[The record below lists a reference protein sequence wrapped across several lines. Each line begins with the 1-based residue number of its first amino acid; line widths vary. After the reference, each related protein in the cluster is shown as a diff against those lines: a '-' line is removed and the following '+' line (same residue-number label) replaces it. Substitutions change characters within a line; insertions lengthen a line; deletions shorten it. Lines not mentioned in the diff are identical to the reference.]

1 MEELLKKMKKE
12 AEEPKRREFGACVA
26 VIKGNKFLLLKRNQ
40 KAGFAPN
47 TWGFPGGGSDP
58 GEEPEECAIRETY
71 EETGLK
77 VRNLKFVRMITGSK
91 GKFVYFFVSSDY
103 EGEVDMEKVKDE
115 HQDFAWIT
123 PKQMGDYTLTDA
135 VEGVINK
142 ITKRG
147 LAL

>member
-1 MEELLKKMKKE
+1 MEELLEKMKKD
-12 AEEPKRREFGACVA
+12 AEEPKRREFGACVV
-26 VIKGNKFLLLKRNQ
+26 VINKNKFLLLKRNK
-40 KAGFAPN
+40 KAGFAPD

-58 GEEPEECAIRETY
+58 GEEPEACAIRETY

-77 VRNLKFVRMITGSK
+77 VRNLKFVKMITGNK

-135 VEGVINK
+135 VEGVIGK
-142 ITKRG
+142 IIKRG

>member
-1 MEELLKKMKKE
+1 MEELLEKMKKDGD
-12 AEEPKRREFGACVA
+12 EPKGREFGACVA
-26 VIKGNKFLLLKRNQ
+26 VIKGNKFLLLKRN
-40 KAGFAPN
+40 KEAGFAPD

-58 GEEPEECAIRETY
+58 GEEPEECAVRETY

-77 VRNLKFVRMITGSK
+77 VRNLKFVKMITGSK

-135 VEGVINK
+135 VEGVIGK
-142 ITKRG
+142 IIKRG

>member
-1 MEELLKKMKKE
+1 MEELLEIMKKD

-26 VIKGNKFLLLKRNQ
+26 VINKNKFLLLKRS
-40 KAGFAPN
+40 KTAGFAPD
-47 TWGFPGGGSDP
+47 TWGFPGGGSEP
-58 GEEPEECAIRETY
+58 GEEPEACAIRETY

-77 VRNLKFVRMITGSK
+77 VRNLKFVKMITGSK

-115 HQDFAWIT
+115 HQDFVWIT

-135 VEGVINK
+135 IEGVIGK
-142 ITKRG
+142 IIKRG

>member
-1 MEELLKKMKKE
+1 MEELLEKMKKDGD
-12 AEEPKRREFGACVA
+12 EPKRREFGACVA
-26 VIKGNKFLLLKRNQ
+26 VINKNKFLLLKRS
-40 KAGFAPN
+40 KTAGFAPD

-58 GEEPEECAIRETY
+58 GEEPEACAIRETY

-77 VRNLKFVRMITGSK
+77 VQNLTFVKMITGSK
-91 GKFVYFFVSSDY
+91 GKFVYFFVSDVY

-115 HQDFAWIT
+115 HQDFVWIT

-135 VEGVINK
+135 IEGVIGK
-142 ITKRG
+142 IIKRG

>member
-1 MEELLKKMKKE
+1 MEELLEKMKKDGD
-12 AEEPKRREFGACVA
+12 EPKRREFGACVA
-26 VIKGNKFLLLKRNQ
+26 VINKNKFLLLKRN
-40 KAGFAPN
+40 KTAGFAPD

-58 GEEPEECAIRETY
+58 GEDPEECARRETY

-77 VRNLKFVRMITGSK
+77 VRNLKFVKMITGSK

-115 HQDFAWIT
+115 HQDFVWIT

-135 VEGVINK
+135 IEGVIGK
-142 ITKRG
+142 IIKRG